1 MAGSI
6 DQAGEL
12 RSARIESLRALA
24 ALGVLVGHTMGT
36 AYHYDT
42 ARTLGG
48 DYPHRLIFGGGFG
61 VYLFFALSGYL
72 LFLPFARRDLGGGRA
87 IDLRRY
93 ALNRALRILPLYY
106 AVLVVLMLVQE
117 GGGTPKQ
124 WLLFATFGQNFT
136 GATLLTVDG
145 VMWSL
150 VVEVHF
156 YLLLPLL
163 GWLVAR
169 LARGSIGRAAVV
181 IAALGLASFALRYAV
196 FYGNPA
202 AANEYLRYSIATTFM
217 FFAAGM
223 LVALLRTARPRL
235 PGSAAAWLVAS
246 AAVWALVAYDYSL
259 EALCAVAAFLLVGA
273 CVLPLRPSRLLRP
286 LEWPALAA
294 IGVASYSLY
303 LWHVP
308 LLRVIDD
315 VPALVEDL
323 PRLLAVTVPACL
335 AAAFASY
342 AAIEAPFLRLRRRW
356 GSTAAAPS
364 LPIAGTAEQ
373 ASTAISGSSVAR

>member
-1 MAGSI
+1 MAASI
-6 DQAGEL
+6 DQASEL
-12 RSARIESLRALA
+12 RSARVESLRALA

-36 AYHYDT
+36 AYDYDT
-42 ARTLGG
+42 AYTLGG

-72 LFLPFARRDLGGGRA
+72 LFLPFARRDFGGGWP

-106 AVLVVLMLVQE
+106 AVLILLMLVQE

-124 WLLFATFGQNFT
+124 WLLFTTFGQNFT
-136 GATLLTVDG
+136 GGTLLTVDG

-163 GWLVAR
+163 AWLVAR
-169 LARGSIGRAAVV
+169 SARGSAARAAAAV
-181 IAALGLASFALRYAV
+181 AALGLASFALRWAV
-196 FYGNPA
+196 FYADPA
-202 AANEYLRYSIATTFM
+202 TANQYLRYSIATTFM
-217 FFAAGM
+217 FFTVGM
-223 LVALLRTARPRL
+223 LIALLRTARSRV
-235 PGSAAAWLVAS
+235 PGPAAAWLAAS
-246 AAVWALVAYDYSL
+246 AALWALVAYDYSL

-273 CVLPLRPSRLLRP
+273 CVLPLRPTRLLRP

-294 IGVASYSLY
+294 VGVSSYSLY

-308 LLRVIDD
+308 MLRLIDD
-315 VPALVEDL
+315 VPGLVEDF
-323 PRLLAVTVPACL
+323 PRLLAVTVPVCV

-356 GSTAAAPS
+356 GSTAAAPG
-364 LPIAGTAEQ
+364 LPIPATAEQ
-373 ASTAISGSSVAR
+373 ASNAITGSSVAR